1 MSALMG
7 FYAELERSTKTLTA
21 AERRIG
27 ALLLADPRGAPFL
40 RAADLAKLADVHE
53 STVIRFAQ
61 KLGYAGYVE
70 MKDALREDSVFA
82 TDHTIAMRDGGEA
95 FSLAMV
101 VTSQVD
107 VLRRLPEKISQERI
121 DACAEAI
128 LSADRVFVLG
138 RGLVLPLVDFMT
150 NKLARIGIPAVT
162 VTGHNVDRATAL
174 AAVRPRD
181 TVVVFALN
189 DEFETMAAQLRTVAK
204 DGAKVVLLTDEDSLM
219 SSDLPQ
225 QVIAIPRDRARHGV
239 LVAMTAICYAIHY
252 ALVHCAAERL
262 RDTRAR
268 VDELATLDPT
278 HLIT

>member
-1 MSALMG
+1 MG
-7 FYAELERSTKTLTA
+7 FYAELESSTQTLTA

-40 RAADLAKLADVHE
+40 RAADLAKLAGVHE

-70 MKDALREDSVFA
+70 MKDALREDSIFA
-82 TDHTIAMRDGGEA
+82 TDHTIAMREEGET

-107 VLRRLPEKISQERI
+107 VLRRLPEKIAQERI
-121 DACAEAI
+121 DGCAEAI
-128 LSADRVFVLG
+128 LAGDRVFVVG
-138 RGLVLPLVDFMT
+138 RGLVLPLVDFMA
-150 NKLARIGIPAVT
+150 NKLARIGVPAVA
-162 VTGHNVDRATAL
+162 VTGQNVDRATAL
-174 AAVRPRD
+174 ATVRPQD

-189 DEFETMAAQLRTVAK
+189 DEFEAMAAQLRAVAK
-204 DGAKVVLLTDEDSLM
+204 SGARVVLLTDEDTLM

-268 VDELATLDPT
+268 ADELAALDPT
-278 HLIT
+278 HPIA